1 MIEKTLIGAV
11 PASPERGETARPEA
25 PIVSIQGLTYWYPES
40 DAPALR
46 DLNWEI
52 SPGEFVTVTGPSG
65 SGKSTLLRCLNGLT
79 PHFSGG
85 VFDGMVTV
93 AGYDTRQYNPR
104 ALARLTGFV
113 FQDPEAQFV
122 TSRVDDELAF
132 GMEQLGVPPL
142 TMRKRVEEVLDL
154 LGIAALREREIATL
168 SGGERQRVAVAA
180 ALALQP
186 SLLALDEPTSQLD
199 PWGAEEVLAAL
210 TRLNEDLG
218 LTVVLAEHRL
228 ERVVGHSDRLTVLDR
243 HGTIAHHGPPRDV
256 LAEIDAESL
265 PPLFAL
271 GRRLGWQPL
280 PLSIKEGRAAQRRDV
295 AAGHVPAPPPSD
307 PPPPSGPPTV
317 EIQRVSAGW
326 NGPPVLRE
334 IDLEARSGE
343 LLAVMG
349 RNGSGKT
356 TLLRLIAGFHRPRA
370 GRVVLDGQDTAALHP
385 ADIAQTV
392 GYLPQNPSS
401 LFFAET
407 LWDELAFTLKH
418 QRGATLDPRE
428 TLAALGLAHAAGR
441 NPRDLSGGE
450 RERAALAAIL
460 VGAPRVLLL
469 DEPTRGMDA
478 VRKRSL
484 AELLS
489 RLRGEGVAILLAT
502 HDVELVATIASR
514 VVLLGDGRIVADGG
528 PRAVLSGSLT
538 FATAINKLYG
548 DGFLTVE
555 DVLDTLSLTP
565 GPSSGSPLTPA
576 HSRAGRGYADVETG
590 SGIGTT

>member
-1 MIEKTLIGAV
+1 MIG
-11 PASPERGETARPEA
+11 
-25 PIVSIQGLTYWYPES
+25 
-40 DAPALR
+40 LR
-46 DLNWEI
+46 DV
-52 SPGEFVTVTGPSG
+52 SKTVTSGTEPLTILHPLTLDIPRGRFVAVVGPSG

-85 VFDGMVTV
+85 IFDGVVTI
-93 AGYDTRQYNPR
+93 AGHDTRQYNPR

-122 TSRVDDELAF
+122 TARVDDELAF

-154 LGIAALREREIATL
+154 LGIAALRDREIATL

-186 SLLALDEPTSQLD
+186 AILALDEPTSQLD
-199 PWGAEEVLAAL
+199 PWGAEEVVAAL

-228 ERVVGHSDRLTVLDR
+228 ERVVSHSDRLTVLAKG
-243 HGTIAHHGPPRDV
+243 GTIVLDGSPHDV
-256 LAEIDAESL
+256 LPQADVASL
-265 PPLFAL
+265 PPLLAL

-280 PLSIKEGRAAQRRDV
+280 PLSIKEGRAAQRQDEAR
-295 AAGHVPAPPPSD
+295 GSLPAPAPADPSPPGG
-307 PPPPSGPPTV
+307 PS
-317 EIQRVSAGW
+317 IILLQRVGAGW
-326 NGPPVLRE
+326 DRRSVLRE
-334 IDLEARSGE
+334 IDLAVRPGE
-343 LLAVMG
+343 LVALMG

-356 TLLRLIAGFHRPRA
+356 TLLRLITGLHRPTS
-370 GRVVLDGQDTAALHP
+370 GRVLLDGHDTARMHP
-385 ADIAQTV
+385 AEIAQTV

-407 LWDELAFTLKH
+407 LWDELAFTVKH

-428 TLAALGLAHAAGR
+428 TLAALGLGHAAQR

-450 RERAALAAIL
+450 RERAALAAVL

-478 VRKRSL
+478 VRKQAL
-484 AELLS
+484 VATLS
-489 RLRGEGVAILLAT
+489 RLRDEGVAILLAT
-502 HDVELVATIASR
+502 HDVELVAALASR

-548 DGFLTVE
+548 DGY
-555 DVLDTLSLTP
+555 LTP
-565 GPSSGSPLTPA
+565 D
-576 HSRAGRGYADVETG
+576 DVRFEG
-590 SGIGTT
+590 DG